1 MKNVFRYIISTMVVL
16 LIMACTQEYDLT
28 ESMKRGKEVYN
39 DFCKSCHL
47 SGGEGVTNIY
57 PPLAGSDYLMNHR
70 EESIRV
76 VKYGQKGKIT
86 VNGIEYNGI
95 MAPLGLT
102 DQEVADVMNYILNSW
117 GNKSDKVVTPKEVS
131 NIKKN

>member
-1 MKNVFRYIISTMVVL
+1 MNEVFRYLVSIMVVV
-16 LIMACTQEYDLT
+16 LIMACMQEYDLT
-28 ESMKRGKEVYN
+28 ESMKRGKEIYS

-47 SGGEGVTNIY
+47 AGGEGVPTIY

-70 EESIRV
+70 EESLRV
-76 VKYGQKGKIT
+76 VKYGQMGKIT

-117 GNKSDKVVTPKEVS
+117 GNKSDEVVTPKKVS